1 MSLLLYLEHLTDA
14 DLGVL
19 SAVADEAASDAD
31 LLTKLHSEPEHLETL
46 LGRPSLFTLLFAKGD
61 GDILLRASPFLAF
74 AVLVRRATQDLEHAR
89 FVDEWVGPGRRVPMF
104 EVAGL
109 QDFASDPQRRLFLAE
124 LLASYTRVA
133 SGSVWVQT
141 SRGWRRRRF
150 SELDPMHLV
159 ELVQVVPERERS
171 AVYRRLG
178 DLALFLTG
186 VFPDYA
192 GRNLVAPIQRRR
204 LGRAL
209 GLGDIDRSGFN
220 LADSSGSISLLE
232 QVGRRSY
239 YTAWKA
245 TEGIGGSM
253 SRVLGEVAD
262 GFGQAR
268 RILNFLTDRYLF
280 PFRDQWF
287 PLPEA

>member
-14 DLGVL
+14 DLDVL
-19 SAVADEAASDAD
+19 SAVAEDAATGAD
-31 LLTKLHSEPEHLETL
+31 LSTRLQSEPDFLEAL

-61 GDILLRASPFLAF
+61 GGVLLRVSPFLAF
-74 AVLVRRATQDLEHAR
+74 AVLVRRATQDLMHAR
-89 FVDEWVGPGRRVPMF
+89 YVDEWVGPRRRVPMF
-104 EVAGL
+104 EVSGL

-133 SGSVWVQT
+133 SGSFWVQT

-150 SELDPMHLV
+150 SELDPMRLV
-159 ELVQVVPERERS
+159 ELVQVVPEQERS

-186 VFPDYA
+186 VFPEYA
-192 GRNLVAPIQRRR
+192 GRNLVAPIQRQR

-209 GLGDIDRSGFN
+209 GLGDVDRSDFN
-220 LADSSGSISLLE
+220 LADWSGNISLLE

-239 YTAWKA
+239 YAAWKA
-245 TEGIGGSM
+245 TEEIGGSM
-253 SRVLGEVAD
+253 SRVLGEVAS

-287 PLPEA
+287 PLPQA

>member
-1 MSLLLYLEHLTDA
+1 MSLLLYIEHLTDA
-14 DLGVL
+14 DLSVL
-19 SAVADEAASDAD
+19 SAVADEAATGAD
-31 LLTKLHSEPEHLETL
+31 LLTRLHSEPAYLETL
-46 LGRPSLFTLLFAKGD
+46 LGRPTLFSLLFAKGD
-61 GDILLRASPFLAF
+61 GAVLLRASPFLVF
-74 AVLVRRATQDLEHAR
+74 AVLVRRVTQDLEHAR
-89 FVDEWVGPGRRVPMF
+89 FVNEWVGPGQRVPMF

-109 QDFASDPQRRLFLAE
+109 QGFASDPQRRLFLAE

-133 SGSVWVQT
+133 SGSFWVQT

-150 SELDPMHLV
+150 SELDPMRLV
-159 ELVQVVPERERS
+159 ELVQVVPEQERS

-192 GRNLVAPIQRRR
+192 GRNLAAPLQRQR

-209 GLGDIDRSGFN
+209 GLSELDRPDPN
-220 LADSSGSISLLE
+220 LTDFSGSISLLE
-232 QVGRRSY
+232 RVGRRSY
-239 YTAWKA
+239 HMAWKA
-245 TEGIGGSM
+245 TEDIGGSM

-268 RILNFLTDRYLF
+268 RFLNLLTDRYLF